1 MKSFSTKISC
11 GLLTFLSCFFFAYG
25 AEITIQ
31 SSTMALANAQPIEVQ
46 IFLNP
51 EEDTLSGISGSFSF
65 PEDMFSIEDIV
76 VESSVVSLWVKQ
88 PAISNEKYLD
98 SRTHITFEGIFPGG
112 YEGVRSPYYGGK
124 KPGILFSVILVPKL
138 KGMGAF
144 IVDDVVL
151 HRFDG
156 EASLIDVPSV
166 FRLISVPDLNVTK
179 TVSSSLVHRI
189 KSPTLTAAITRDS
202 LISNNAWYL
211 FINESKP
218 VSGIESVYVAETDDY
233 NGEIVEPSSWRKV
246 TMPYVLLYQDRS
258 KFVNVKIVYANR
270 TYTTITL
277 PPVENSNSISLI
289 SRILVSIVIV
299 LCVIY
304 AYATQR
310 INSLQNK
317 K

>member
-1 MKSFSTKISC
+1 MKSFSTKIIC

>member
-1 MKSFSTKISC
+1 
-11 GLLTFLSCFFFAYG
+11 
-25 AEITIQ
+25 
-31 SSTMALANAQPIEVQ
+31 MALANAQPIEVQ